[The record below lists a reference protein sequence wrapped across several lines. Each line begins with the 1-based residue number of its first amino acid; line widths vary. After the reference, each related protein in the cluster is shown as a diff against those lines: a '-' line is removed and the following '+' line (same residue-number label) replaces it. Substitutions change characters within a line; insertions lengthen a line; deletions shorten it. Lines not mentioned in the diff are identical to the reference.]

1 MESNVDFPF
10 PRSIMYVFLE
20 AYNIM
25 QAYAS
30 ESSSST
36 YAYIAC
42 TLNMK
47 SKVDFPFPACIMYV
61 FWEFDRPT

>member
-10 PRSIMYVFLE
+10 PRSTMYVFIMFME
-20 AYNIM
+20 AYNLM

-61 FWEFDRPT
+61 FWGV